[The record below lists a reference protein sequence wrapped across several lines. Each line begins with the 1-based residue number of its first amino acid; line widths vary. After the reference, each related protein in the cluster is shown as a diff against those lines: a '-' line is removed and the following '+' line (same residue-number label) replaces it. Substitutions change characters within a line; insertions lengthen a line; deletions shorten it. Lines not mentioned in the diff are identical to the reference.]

1 VLVGGRRRMSP
12 SVLARNPEVVGQ
24 GVRESAIAAL
34 VGGRIP
40 APRPASIREISR
52 RLVDDVLPFS

>member
-1 VLVGGRRRMSP
+1 MSP

-34 VGGRIP
+34 VEGRIR
-40 APRPASIREISR
+40 APRPASIRELSR